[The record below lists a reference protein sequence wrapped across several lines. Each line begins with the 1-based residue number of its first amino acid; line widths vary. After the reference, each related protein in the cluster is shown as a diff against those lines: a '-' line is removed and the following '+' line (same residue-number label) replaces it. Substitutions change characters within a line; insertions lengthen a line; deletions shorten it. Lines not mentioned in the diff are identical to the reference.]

1 MNLTQEILLNKY
13 AQGVE
18 SKEIVLNTFYDMSLK
33 DKLEYLK
40 DLSNLIIQS
49 KPVGG
54 DVDLAILDSELKQ
67 TYTPCVLLQ
76 KGITMNNL
84 FKIIELPENEIQKV
98 IILFLSLFKVSYSR
112 RFLIEKN
119 HPNKW
124 WYWDLSKIEEEELR
138 KRLDF

>member
-13 AQGVE
+13 AQGIE
-18 SKEIVLNTFYDMSLK
+18 SEEIVLNAFYDMSLK
-33 DKLEYLK
+33 DKVKYLK

-49 KPVGG
+49 KPVRE
-54 DVDLAILDSELKQ
+54 DTNLAILNSGLKQ

-84 FKIIELPENEIQKV
+84 YKIIELPENEIQKV
-98 IILFLSLFKVSYSR
+98 IILLLSLFKVSYSR
-112 RFLIEKN
+112 RFLTEKN

-124 WYWDLSKIEEEELR
+124 WYWDLSEIQEEELR